1 MIRHV
6 VAFKLAADD
15 HDDRRRD
22 AATLRDEL
30 ISLVGKIAEL
40 RHLEVGLELGLVAG
54 HWDAC
59 LVTDFASVADLETY
73 QAHPEHVRVVAA
85 TGPLVADRAIVDY
98 EV

>member
-15 HDDRRRD
+15 ADDRARD
-22 AATLRDEL
+22 AITLRDEL
-30 ISLVGKIAEL
+30 GSLVGSVPQL
-40 RHLEVGLELGLVAG
+40 RHLEVGIELGLVPG

-59 LVTDFASVADLETY
+59 LVTDFDSVADLETY
-73 QAHPEHVRVVAA
+73 QAHPEHVRVLGVIN
-85 TGPLVADRAIVDY
+85 PLVSARAVVDY